1 MNGDWKKGNDLKEG
15 GRFLIEVLSRHL
27 RGETE
32 KHHYELRPGYP
43 LQ

>member
-1 MNGDWKKGNDLKEG
+1 MVTGKTGNDLEEG

-32 KHHYELRPGYP
+32 KHHEKRRPEYP